1 MKSNITLG
9 LFASFLIFA
18 LFMNF
23 SQGAANSQ
31 EQDRTGSPF
40 TEVSG
45 SCQTCHNTGAFNPG
59 LAIELLDGDTPI
71 QQYEP
76 NKTYTLRYTITAN
89 NGTPAGYGLQSV
101 ILSTADDAAV
111 AGYGAAPAN
120 TQLTELNGRTYFEQA
135 GLNSSNIFEIEW
147 TAPDA
152 GVGSVTAYATGIA
165 ANGNGSS
172 GGDAGASAVAEFTEV
187 TSHVSVVEGDVQ
199 QLSAFPNPITDVFQL
214 GVTAAK
220 AAEAQILITDMQAR
234 TVALQ
239 TVDVIR
245 GDNVFLLNASNW
257 TSGLYFALIRVDNTV
272 STVKLIKK

>member
-1 MKSNITLG
+1 MKTNITIG
-9 LFASFLIFA
+9 LFAGFLVFV

-23 SQGAANSQ
+23 SQGPANSQ
-31 EQDRTGSPF
+31 GQDRTGSPF

-45 SCQTCHNTGAFNPG
+45 SCQTCHATGTFNPG
-59 LAIELLDGDTPI
+59 LEIELLDGDTPV

-89 NGTPAGYGLQSV
+89 NGTPSGYGMQSV
-101 ILSTADDAAV
+101 ILNTADDSAI

-120 TQLTELNGRTYFEQA
+120 TQLTELNGRTYFEQSA
-135 GLNSSNIFEIEW
+135 LVSSNTFEIEW

-172 GGDAGASAVAEFTEV
+172 GGDAGASATAEFTEI
-187 TSHVSVVEGDVQ
+187 TSNVSVVEGDVQ
-199 QLSAFPNPITDVFQL
+199 QLSAFPNPITDAFQL
-214 GVTAAK
+214 GVTAAR
-220 AAEAQILITDMQAR
+220 AAEAQIQITDMQGR

-239 TVDVIR
+239 TVDVVR
-245 GDNVFLLNASNW
+245 GDNVFPLNASNW
-257 TSGLYFALIRVDNTV
+257 TSGVYFALIRVDNTV
-272 STVKLIKK
+272 STIKLIKK